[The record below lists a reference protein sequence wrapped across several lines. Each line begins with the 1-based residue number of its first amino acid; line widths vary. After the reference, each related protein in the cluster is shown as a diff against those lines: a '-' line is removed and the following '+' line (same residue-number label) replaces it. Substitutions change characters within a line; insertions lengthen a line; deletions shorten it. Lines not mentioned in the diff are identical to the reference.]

1 MLGCVAVSPKASYA
15 SQTRQCRVKS
25 MGFVSDRCRF
35 KRGKSKHFN
44 TIKYLII
51 WSLRTWNS
59 ILFSDAAE
67 SKLVY
72 WENFEKAFQENPEA
86 IKSAL
91 LISYLRKSFPT
102 RIYVDQHGNRY
113 SWDRNRGFVPV
124 NQYTRPAI
132 PGYHQTPVYTNYQN
146 HVPSYQ
152 IPPAPVFWA
161 QSPQGWIPISS
172 DPFFTAYTSYPFNVN
187 KYWCDPTV
195 TDFNNVIPQLSTEVS
210 GKCARMMMKK
220 VVVCTNTQSKLEKSY
235 MIEI

>member
-1 MLGCVAVSPKASYA
+1 MLGCVTVSPKASYA
-15 SQTRQCRVKS
+15 SQTRQCRVKN
-25 MGFVSDRCRF
+25 D
-35 KRGKSKHFN
+35 
-44 TIKYLII
+44 
-51 WSLRTWNS
+51 
-59 ILFSDAAE
+59 AE

-172 DPFFTAYTSYPFNVN
+172 DPFFTSYTSYPFNVN

-210 GKCARMMMKK
+210 AEDPCMRQQLPDEFGLVASSGMADMLCALCQAIKSMECVWKFCSHPDGVYK
-220 VVVCTNTQSKLEKSY
+220 VKLDY
-235 MIEI
+235 